1 MTRHPPIPIER
12 LQGLPPQQEI
22 INRDAANVVA
32 ERLRHG
38 ELPVIAPKFIF
49 RTPMWVHHR
58 TAALCSPRYTRQW
71 NDVLPQGTSVKQVVE
86 VVNNLPATTPPS
98 AHGALRYLD
107 LDVIMALSLS
117 WTRTQSPLVEIEQR
131 QLFKW
136 MGYTDLTKAPYDE
149 LKCSLKRL
157 ENAQIAIYQEGSDP
171 RNISPFRLIDGVSF
185 REEQRARGSPLII
198 STTLN
203 RVWEAALAASE
214 WQAVDLIGYARLV
227 RDHRMIGLARVIY
240 LFLASW
246 RKPDGSFEVPMW
258 SIRERFAQVRPDG
271 NLKYHDPFNAS
282 GMLMKALTV
291 LHRSG
296 VMTLDDVRPKGIHT
310 KVMLTGRFV
319 RIEDPDGGARQ
330 QWFIAPGMWEDGQAK
345 LVDSLGTATDSDPVT
360 PSAPQPPAPMP
371 ESSESKRVAGH
382 ARLTKDVRQLKRLVP
397 VSRKIWDKAF
407 ADGWKDTHLKN
418 LLVMVLWM
426 HGDGKIRDP
435 AAFAASE
442 LANKE
447 PSAYESPALVLAH
460 DLPAIKAWVR
470 GPTGPLY
477 DPQGHL
483 IKPDEENA

>member
-1 MTRHPPIPIER
+1 MPRHPATIER
-12 LQGLPPQQEI
+12 LRNLPPQREI

-32 ERLRHG
+32 ERIRHG

-58 TAALCSPRYTRQW
+58 TAALCTPRYTRKW
-71 NDVLPQGTSVKQVVE
+71 NEILPQGTPVTQVVD
-86 VVNNLPATTPPS
+86 VVNNLPSTTPPS

-107 LDVIMALSLS
+107 LDIIMALSLS

-157 ENAQIAIYQEGSDP
+157 ENTQIAIYQEGSDP
-171 RNISPFRLIDGVSF
+171 RQIAPFRLIDGVSY
-185 REEQRARGSPLII
+185 REEQHSRGNPLII

-203 RVWEAALAASE
+203 RVWEAALAASD

-240 LFLASW
+240 LYLASW

-258 SIRERFAQVRPDG
+258 SIRDRFAQVRPDG
-271 NLKYHDPFNAS
+271 SLKYNDPFNPS

-296 VMTLDDVRPKGIHT
+296 VMMLDDVHPKHIHT
-310 KVMLTGRFV
+310 QVLLTGRFL

-330 QWFIAPGMWEDGQAK
+330 QWFIAPGMWDEGKASLVEDGCEAVPGTSHHLDAIPSPVLPSFPVANPKEVRHAK
-345 LVDSLGTATDSDPVT
+345 
-360 PSAPQPPAPMP
+360 
-371 ESSESKRVAGH
+371 E
-382 ARLTKDVRQLKRLVP
+382 VRRLKRLVP
-397 VSRKIWDKAF
+397 VSRKIWDQAIV
-407 ADGWKDTHLKN
+407 DGWKVTHLKN
-418 LLVMVLWM
+418 LLVVVLWM
-426 HGDGKIRDP
+426 HGEGRIRDP

-447 PSAYESPALVLAH
+447 ASAYEGPALALSH
-460 DLPAIKAWVR
+460 DLTAIKVWVR
-470 GPTGPLY
+470 SSAGPLY
-477 DPQGHL
+477 DSQEQITDIP
-483 IKPDEENA
+483 KEDV

>member
-1 MTRHPPIPIER
+1 MSRHPATFER
-12 LQGLPPQQEI
+12 LRGLPPQQEI

-58 TAALCSPRYTRQW
+58 TAALCTPRYSRKW
-71 NDVLPQGTSVKQVVE
+71 NEILPQGTPVTQVVE
-86 VVNNLPATTPPS
+86 VVNNLPSTTTPS

-117 WTRTQSPLVEIEQR
+117 WTRTQSPMVEIEQR

-157 ENAQIAIYQEGSDP
+157 ENTQIAIYQEGSDP
-171 RNISPFRLIDGVSF
+171 RRISPFRLIDGVNF
-185 REEQRARGSPLII
+185 REEQRSRGSPLII

-203 RVWEAALAASE
+203 RVWEAALAASD

-240 LFLASW
+240 LYLASW

-271 NLKYHDPFNAS
+271 TLKYHDPFNAS

-296 VMTLDDVRPKGIHT
+296 VMSLDDVRPKDIHT
-310 KVMLTGRFV
+310 KVLLTGRFV

-330 QWFIAPGMWEDGQAK
+330 QWLIAPGMWDEGHATVIDGPVKPAAGAPAPPAAPSASPALDLPDAK
-345 LVDSLGTATDSDPVT
+345 MDPV
-360 PSAPQPPAPMP
+360 
-371 ESSESKRVAGH
+371 K
-382 ARLTKDVRQLKRLVP
+382 ARLIKDVRRLKRLVP
-397 VSRKIWDKAF
+397 VSRKMWDKAI
-407 ADGWKDTHLKN
+407 ADGWRDSNLKN
-418 LLVMVLWM
+418 LLVVVLWM
-426 HGDGKIRDP
+426 HGDGRIRDP

-447 PSAYESPALVLAH
+447 ASAYEGPALALAH
-460 DLPAIKAWVR
+460 DLPAIQAWVR
-470 GPTGPLY
+470 SVAGPLY
-477 DPQGHL
+477 DPQDL
-483 IKPDEENA
+483 IDDLDKEDA

>member
-1 MTRHPPIPIER
+1 MPRHPATVER
-12 LQGLPPQQEI
+12 LRGLPPQQEI

-32 ERLRHG
+32 ERVRHG

-58 TAALCSPRYTRQW
+58 TAALCTPRYTRKW
-71 NDVLPQGTSVKQVVE
+71 NEILPQGTPVTQVVE
-86 VVNNLPATTPPS
+86 VVNNLPPTTLPS

-117 WTRTQSPLVEIEQR
+117 WTRTQSPMVEIEQR

-171 RNISPFRLIDGVSF
+171 RHISPFRLIDGVSI
-185 REEQRARGSPLII
+185 REESRERGNPLVI

-203 RVWEAALAASE
+203 RVWEAALAASD
-214 WQAVDLIGYARLV
+214 WQAVDLFGYARLV

-240 LFLASW
+240 LYLASW

-258 SIRERFAQVRPDG
+258 SIRERFAQVRPG
-271 NLKYHDPFNAS
+271 GTLKYHDPFNPS

-296 VMTLDDVRPKGIHT
+296 VMTLDDVRPKDIHT
-310 KVMLTGRFV
+310 QVLLTGRF
-319 RIEDPDGGARQ
+319 IKTEDPDGGAHQ
-330 QWFIAPGMWEDGQAK
+330 QWFIAPGMWEDGHAQYMDGQA
-345 LVDSLGTATDSDPVT
+345 VGA
-360 PSAPQPPAPMP
+360 APQPQISASPP
-371 ESSESKRVAGH
+371 EPKVDLREIRRA
-382 ARLTKDVRQLKRLVP
+382 KDIRRLKRLVP
-397 VSRKIWDKAF
+397 VSRKIWDKAIT
-407 ADGWKDTHLKN
+407 DGWKDAHLKN
-418 LLVMVLWM
+418 LLVVVLWM
-426 HGDGKIRDP
+426 HGDGRIRDP

-447 PSAYESPALVLAH
+447 PAAYEGPALALVH
-460 DLPAIKAWVR
+460 DLPAIRAWVSS
-470 GPTGPLY
+470 PTGPLY
-477 DPQGHL
+477 DPQDQ
-483 IKPDEENA
+483 IPDSENEEDE